1 MPVPTYTIEIMQTP
15 TTWVDV
21 TADWASAEP
30 LVVERGIEPG
40 GRVAGVGR
48 LTFALHNPAG
58 RYTPGH
64 PDALPGFDAG
74 ARVRL
79 RASDGV
85 QTYPLFGGR
94 VETIRAGQ
102 VAGSAG
108 DVVRVTCVDDM
119 AALHRVPVGA
129 FPLLLDVTPGE
140 LVARLIAASIV
151 PVGRADRWRLGH
163 PETGRLGVLTALS
176 DLRTGVDFDE
186 GQSVFPWAG
195 DTWPAARS
203 TAAALADVCASEGGS
218 FAILA
223 DGTPAFRD
231 RHSRARRITPDAELA
246 AGLAGLSVE
255 RSGERLANRV
265 EVSTQPREVG
275 SPGEVLW
282 WAGHSIRIAPGEVRR
297 LVCRYHDP
305 DEAVRAIGA
314 LSVETPRPGADFTA
328 TDMADGSGVSLTG
341 TVHAALDAGATAAEL
356 ALWSDWT
363 AGPVYVHN
371 LRLRGVPLR
380 RFTPVTVAVFDAE
393 SVVER
398 GLHPLRVVMP
408 LQDEPRVSEDMARAL
423 LANRAA
429 PAPWLAV
436 TVEATASPALLAH
449 ALSREVG
456 DRLHVTAPELGI
468 ENVACF
474 IDHIRHEVRRGGA
487 SHCVTWRTS
496 PADLHAAWVLGAQP
510 EAALGVASR
519 LAY

>member
-1 MPVPTYTIEIMQTP
+1 MQTP
-15 TTWVDV
+15 TTWADI
-21 TADWASAEP
+21 TADWATAEP

-79 RASDGV
+79 LAGDGA

-94 VETIRAGQ
+94 AETLRAGQ
-102 VAGSAG
+102 AAGSAG

-176 DLRTGVDFDE
+176 DLRTGVDLDE

-203 TAAALADVCASEGGS
+203 TAAALADVCASEGGW

-246 AGLAGLSVE
+246 AGL
-255 RSGERLANRV
+255 
-265 EVSTQPREVG
+265 
-275 SPGEVLW
+275 
-282 WAGHSIRIAPGEVRR
+282 
-297 LVCRYHDP
+297 
-305 DEAVRAIGA
+305 
-314 LSVETPRPGADFTA
+314 
-328 TDMADGSGVSLTG
+328 
-341 TVHAALDAGATAAEL
+341 
-356 ALWSDWT
+356 
-363 AGPVYVHN
+363 
-371 LRLRGVPLR
+371 
-380 RFTPVTVAVFDAE
+380 
-393 SVVER
+393 
-398 GLHPLRVVMP
+398 
-408 LQDEPRVSEDMARAL
+408 
-423 LANRAA
+423 
-429 PAPWLAV
+429 
-436 TVEATASPALLAH
+436 
-449 ALSREVG
+449 
-456 DRLHVTAPELGI
+456 
-468 ENVACF
+468 
-474 IDHIRHEVRRGGA
+474 
-487 SHCVTWRTS
+487 
-496 PADLHAAWVLGAQP
+496 
-510 EAALGVASR
+510 
-519 LAY
+519 